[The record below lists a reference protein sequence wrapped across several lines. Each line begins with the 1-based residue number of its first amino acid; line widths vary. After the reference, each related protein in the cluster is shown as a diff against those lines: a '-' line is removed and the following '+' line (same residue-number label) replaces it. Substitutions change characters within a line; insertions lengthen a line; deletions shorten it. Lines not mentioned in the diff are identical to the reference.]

1 MGFRD
6 SDSAA
11 QIGYRLRGGC
21 GWSAHDEHGRS
32 PLVTPRPRAGRAVLV
47 TIATAAVVIAMAAP
61 SIATE
66 SVSPMAAAAAAP
78 TIKSTGQFGR
88 ADRAANRS
96 RTSSPY
102 LAGSSAAVPAAA
114 PGPENSPLTPAPEPS
129 PEPSVAGPGPV
140 PPAVPPPSFALPAQG
155 RYTSC
160 FCERW
165 GEMHGGIDL
174 ANANGTPEL
183 AAAAGT
189 VIVAGPA
196 GGFGQWV
203 QLRHDDGTV
212 TVYGHMDTIEV
223 AVGQQVAAGQL
234 IATMGAQGN
243 STGPHLHFEV
253 WPAGDR
259 AQRIDPAVWLTER
272 GVVLP
277 EYTP

>member
-1 MGFRD
+1 MIGVVATALVAAAVAPHQLR
-6 SDSAA
+6 DSAA
-11 QIGYRLRGGC
+11 AESVPVAGPPQPAAVTDALSFTGSIGDL
-21 GWSAHDEHGRS
+21 SD
-32 PLVTPRPRAGRAVLV
+32 RAGRV
-47 TIATAAVVIAMAAP
+47 
-61 SIATE
+61 E
-66 SVSPMAAAAAAP
+66 SAS
-78 TIKSTGQFGR
+78 
-88 ADRAANRS
+88 RS
-96 RTSSPY
+96 RTFIAQFLSVTATTGGQEP
-102 LAGSSAAVPAAA
+102 AGTAVDQAA
-114 PGPENSPLTPAPEPS
+114 S
-129 PEPSVAGPGPV
+129 AGPGRAQSPAQNPTATSTARSEPTQQ
-140 PPAVPPPSFALPAQG
+140 PPAPPPEPAPPPAYVLPAQG

-165 GEMHGGIDL
+165 GEWHGGLDI

-203 QLRHDDGTV
+203 QIRHDDGTV

-223 AVGQQVAAGQL
+223 EVGQQVTAGEL

-253 WPAGDR
+253 WPGGDR
-259 AQRIDPAVWLTER
+259 AQRIDPATWLGEH
-272 GVVLP
+272 GVGLP